1 MRNLKRVLSLA
12 LALVMMLSLMIVSAG
27 AASTYDSFTD
37 KDEIVNT
44 EAVNTMV
51 SLGVIDGKD
60 DGSFD
65 PTGIVTRAEMAK
77 LIAVTM
83 NGGTDP
89 LLGSNTTAT
98 QFTDTKGH
106 WAEAYIAWCVNLGV
120 INGRGDG
127 TFGPDET
134 VTGTAACATV
144 SRTMASASS
153 GDSISAEP
161 SPFVM
166 TLRAGHAML
175 ISICVSLPPTR
186 SCTAS
191 TAEAN

>member
-1 MRNLKRVLSLA
+1 MRNLKRVLSLG

-27 AASTYDSFTD
+27 AVSTYDSFTD

-60 DGSFD
+60 DGSYD

-89 LLGSNTTAT
+89 LLGS
-98 QFTDTKGH
+98 
-106 WAEAYIAWCVNLGV
+106 
-120 INGRGDG
+120 
-127 TFGPDET
+127 
-134 VTGTAACATV
+134 
-144 SRTMASASS
+144 SASTTRAS
-153 GDSISAEP
+153 VSPDRP
-161 SPFVM
+161 SCSS
-166 TLRAGHAML
+166 RSQAM
-175 ISICVSLPPTR
+175 
-186 SCTAS
+186 
-191 TAEAN
+191 